1 MFYKVWTKL
10 VQQITDEGNICMS
23 TSNSSFSPEGFTQVS
38 TEEPARNSPEIDKF
52 VDHFLALM
60 CDRSR
65 RQILQLLSVPNDTP
79 GLPLERRSTDIAREL
94 GLSPATTSGHL
105 RQLSEARLIA
115 SRREGNVVYYRL
127 YNHMLVRAFQDLLV
141 ALDHE
146 RSTRQIS

>member
-1 MFYKVWTKL
+1 
-10 VQQITDEGNICMS
+10 MS
-23 TSNSSFSPEGFTQVS
+23 TSNSSFSSEQSTQI
-38 TEEPARNSPEIDKF
+38 TAEEPTRRSPEIDKF

-65 RQILQLLSVPNDTP
+65 RQILQLLAVPNDTP

-115 SRREGNVVYYRL
+115 SRREGNVIYYRL
-127 YNHMLVRAFQDLLV
+127 YNHLLVRAFQDLIA

-146 RSTRQIS
+146 HSARQIS

>member
-1 MFYKVWTKL
+1 
-10 VQQITDEGNICMS
+10 MS
-23 TSNSSFSPEGFTQVS
+23 TSNSSFLPEQTTQI
-38 TEEPARNSPEIDKF
+38 TAEEPTRRSPDIDKF

-65 RQILQLLSVPNDTP
+65 RQILQLLAVPNDTP

-115 SRREGNVVYYRL
+115 SRREGNVIYYRL
-127 YNHMLVRAFQDLLV
+127 YNHLLVRAFQDLIA

-146 RSTRQIS
+146 HSARQIS

>member
-1 MFYKVWTKL
+1 
-10 VQQITDEGNICMS
+10 MS
-23 TSNSSFSPEGFTQVS
+23 TSNSSFLPEQTTQI
-38 TEEPARNSPEIDKF
+38 TAEEPTRRSPDIDKF

-65 RQILQLLSVPNDTP
+65 RQILQLLAVPNDTP

-105 RQLSEARLIA
+105 RQLSEAQLIA
-115 SRREGNVVYYRL
+115 SRREGNVIYYRL
-127 YNHMLVRAFQDLLV
+127 YNHLLVRAFQDLIA

-146 RSTRQIS
+146 HSARQIS

>member
-1 MFYKVWTKL
+1 
-10 VQQITDEGNICMS
+10 MS
-23 TSNSSFSPEGFTQVS
+23 TSNSSFLPKQSTQI
-38 TEEPARNSPEIDKF
+38 TAEEPTRSSPDIDKF

-65 RQILQLLSVPNDTP
+65 RQILQLLAVPNDTP

-115 SRREGNVVYYRL
+115 SRREGNVIYYRL
-127 YNHMLVRAFQDLLV
+127 YNHLLVRAFQDLIA

-146 RSTRQIS
+146 HSARQIS

>member
-1 MFYKVWTKL
+1 
-10 VQQITDEGNICMS
+10 MS
-23 TSNSSFSPEGFTQVS
+23 TSNSSFSSEQSTQI
-38 TEEPARNSPEIDKF
+38 TAEEPTRRSPEIDKF

-65 RQILQLLSVPNDTP
+65 RQILQLLAVPNDTP

-127 YNHMLVRAFQDLLV
+127 YNHMLVRAFQDLIA
-141 ALDHE
+141 ALDREH
-146 RSTRQIS
+146 STRQIS

>member
-1 MFYKVWTKL
+1 
-10 VQQITDEGNICMS
+10 MS
-23 TSNSSFSPEGFTQVS
+23 TSNSSFLPEQTTQI
-38 TEEPARNSPEIDKF
+38 TAEEPPRRSPDIDKF

-65 RQILQLLSVPNDTP
+65 RQILQLLAIPNDNP

-115 SRREGNVVYYRL
+115 SRREGNVIYYRL
-127 YNHMLVRAFQDLLV
+127 YNHLLVRAFQDLIV

-146 RSTRQIS
+146 HSARQIS

>member
-1 MFYKVWTKL
+1 
-10 VQQITDEGNICMS
+10 MS
-23 TSNSSFSPEGFTQVS
+23 TSNSSYLPEELAPVS
-38 TEEPARNSPEIDKF
+38 AEEPTRNSPEIDKF

-65 RQILQLLSVPNDTP
+65 RQILQLLAVPNNTP

-115 SRREGNVVYYRL
+115 SRREGNVIYYRL
-127 YNHMLVRAFQDLLV
+127 YNHLLVRAFQDLIA

-146 RSTRQIS
+146 HSARQIS

>member
-1 MFYKVWTKL
+1 MRE
-10 VQQITDEGNICMS
+10 DICMS
-23 TSNSSFSPEGFTQVS
+23 MSSSSFSPKQSTQI
-38 TEEPARNSPEIDKF
+38 TAEEPTRNSPDIDKF

-65 RQILQLLSVPNDTP
+65 RQILQLLAIPNDNP

-115 SRREGNVVYYRL
+115 SRREGNVIYYRL
-127 YNHMLVRAFQDLLV
+127 YNHLLVRAFQDLIA

-146 RSTRQIS
+146 HSARQIS

>member
-1 MFYKVWTKL
+1 
-10 VQQITDEGNICMS
+10 MS
-23 TSNSSFSPEGFTQVS
+23 MSSSSFSPKQSTQI
-38 TEEPARNSPEIDKF
+38 TAEEPTRNSPDIDKF

-65 RQILQLLSVPNDTP
+65 RQILQLLAVPNDNP

-115 SRREGNVVYYRL
+115 SRREGNVIYYRL
-127 YNHMLVRAFQDLLV
+127 YNHLLVRAFQDLIA

-146 RSTRQIS
+146 HSARQIS

>member
-1 MFYKVWTKL
+1 MRE
-10 VQQITDEGNICMS
+10 DICMS
-23 TSNSSFSPEGFTQVS
+23 TSNSSYSSGQATQATAEGPT
-38 TEEPARNSPEIDKF
+38 RRSPEIDKF

-65 RQILQLLSVPNDTP
+65 RQILQLLAVPNDTP

-115 SRREGNVVYYRL
+115 SRREGNVLYYRL
-127 YNHMLVRAFQDLLV
+127 YNHMLVRYTV
-141 ALDHE
+141 
-146 RSTRQIS
+146 I

>member
-1 MFYKVWTKL
+1 MH
-10 VQQITDEGNICMS
+10 QITQMREDICKSMS
-23 TSNSSFSPEGFTQVS
+23 SSSFSPKQSTQI
-38 TEEPARNSPEIDKF
+38 TAEEPTRNSPDIDKF

-65 RQILQLLSVPNDTP
+65 RQILQLLAVPNDTP

-115 SRREGNVVYYRL
+115 SRREGNVIYYRL
-127 YNHMLVRAFQDLLV
+127 YNHLLVRAFQDLIV

-146 RSTRQIS
+146 HSARQIS

>member
-1 MFYKVWTKL
+1 
-10 VQQITDEGNICMS
+10 MS
-23 TSNSSFSPEGFTQVS
+23 TSNSSCSPDQATQINA
-38 TEEPARNSPEIDKF
+38 EEPTRRSPEIDKF

-65 RQILQLLSVPNDTP
+65 RQILQLLSVPNDAP

-127 YNHMLVRAFQDLLV
+127 CNHLLVRAFQDLV
-141 ALDHE
+141 AALDREH
-146 RSTRQIS
+146 STRQIS

>member
-1 MFYKVWTKL
+1 M
-10 VQQITDEGNICMS
+10 IEDICMS
-23 TSNSSFSPEGFTQVS
+23 TSNSSFLPEQTTQI
-38 TEEPARNSPEIDKF
+38 TAEEPTRRSPDIDKF

-65 RQILQLLSVPNDTP
+65 RQILQLLAIPNDTP

-105 RQLSEARLIA
+105 RRLSEARLIA
-115 SRREGNVVYYRL
+115 SRREGNVIYYRL
-127 YNHMLVRAFQDLLV
+127 YNHLLVRAFQDLIA

-146 RSTRQIS
+146 HSARQIS

>member
-1 MFYKVWTKL
+1 
-10 VQQITDEGNICMS
+10 MS
-23 TSNSSFSPEGFTQVS
+23 TSKASFSPEQLTQ
-38 TEEPARNSPEIDKF
+38 TTAEEPTRRSPEIDKF

-65 RQILQLLSVPNDTP
+65 RQILQLLAVPNDTP

-127 YNHMLVRAFQDLLV
+127 YNYLLVRAFQDLIA

-146 RSTRQIS
+146 HSTRQIS

>member
-1 MFYKVWTKL
+1 
-10 VQQITDEGNICMS
+10 MS
-23 TSNSSFSPEGFTQVS
+23 MSSSSFSPKQSTQI
-38 TEEPARNSPEIDKF
+38 TAEEPTRNSPDIDKF

-65 RQILQLLSVPNDTP
+65 RQILQLLAIPNDNP

-115 SRREGNVVYYRL
+115 SRREGNVIYYRL
-127 YNHMLVRAFQDLLV
+127 YNHLLVRAFQDLIV

-146 RSTRQIS
+146 HSARQIS

>member
-1 MFYKVWTKL
+1 
-10 VQQITDEGNICMS
+10 MS
-23 TSNSSFSPEGFTQVS
+23 TSNSSFSSEQSTQI
-38 TEEPARNSPEIDKF
+38 TAEEPTRRSPEIDKF

-65 RQILQLLSVPNDTP
+65 RQILQLLAVPNDTP

-115 SRREGNVVYYRL
+115 SRKEGNVVYYRL
-127 YNHMLVRAFQDLLV
+127 YNHLLVRAFQDLIA
-141 ALDHE
+141 ALDREH
-146 RSTRQIS
+146 STRQIS

>member
-1 MFYKVWTKL
+1 
-10 VQQITDEGNICMS
+10 MS
-23 TSNSSFSPEGFTQVS
+23 MSNSSFLPEQSTQI
-38 TEEPARNSPEIDKF
+38 TAEEPIRNSPDIDKF

-65 RQILQLLSVPNDTP
+65 RQILQLLAVPNDTP

-115 SRREGNVVYYRL
+115 SRREGNVIYYRL
-127 YNHMLVRAFQDLLV
+127 YNHLLVRAFQDLIV

-146 RSTRQIS
+146 HSARQIS

>member
-1 MFYKVWTKL
+1 MRE
-10 VQQITDEGNICMS
+10 DICKSMS
-23 TSNSSFSPEGFTQVS
+23 SSSFSPKQSTQI
-38 TEEPARNSPEIDKF
+38 TAEEPTRNSPDIDKF

-65 RQILQLLSVPNDTP
+65 RQILQLLAIPNDNP

-115 SRREGNVVYYRL
+115 SRREGNVIYYRL
-127 YNHMLVRAFQDLLV
+127 YNHLLVRAFQDLIA

-146 RSTRQIS
+146 HSARQIS

>member
-1 MFYKVWTKL
+1 
-10 VQQITDEGNICMS
+10 MS
-23 TSNSSFSPEGFTQVS
+23 TSNPSYSPEQATQS
-38 TEEPARNSPEIDKF
+38 SAEEPTRNSPEIDKF
-52 VDHFLALM
+52 VDHFLSLM

-65 RQILQLLSVPNDTP
+65 RQILQLLSVPNNTP

-127 YNHMLVRAFQDLLV
+127 CNHLLVRAFQDLV
-141 ALDHE
+141 AALDREH
-146 RSTRQIS
+146 STRQIS

>member
-1 MFYKVWTKL
+1 
-10 VQQITDEGNICMS
+10 MS
-23 TSNSSFSPEGFTQVS
+23 SSKSSFSPEQLTQ
-38 TEEPARNSPEIDKF
+38 TTAEEPTRRSPEIDKF

-65 RQILQLLSVPNDTP
+65 RQILQLLAVPNDTP

-127 YNHMLVRAFQDLLV
+127 YNYLLVRAFQDLIA
-141 ALDHE
+141 ALNHE
-146 RSTRQIS
+146 HSTRQIS